1 MRGALTAGADFAVA
15 REARLRAAN
24 PRSVLLA
31 GGGRRVEVKAHRCLW
46 SGDHPENSLEAIDE
60 CYRERVAHAEI
71 DLHMLADGD
80 FIVLHDELIDAS
92 TTGSGRVHD
101 LTRSAAAA
109 LRLMAGGR
117 VTGCRPPLFSEVAAY
132 IEGHP
137 SPTLLELDI
146 PAFGPIPWPRAEE
159 LARIVEPVRDRVV
172 LNGTDWN
179 MRRLLYVD
187 PDLSVAC
194 GPEAYL
200 DWLPDPVSVD
210 DVCPENCE
218 RGAYGYFDRHPL
230 AARRDRDVR
239 DYLFDRMLGI
249 HRLVPGA
256 CETHIR
262 AEFLEMMIA
271 DGFPEVVGLLHGLG
285 MLVDAWTLNAD
296 GGSRWFGRLT
306 RLVGAGVDMVSSD
319 TPGELVSAWERAG
332 R

>member
-1 MRGALTAGADFAVA
+1 
-15 REARLRAAN
+15 
-24 PRSVLLA
+24 VLHA
-31 GGGRRVEVKAHRCLW
+31 GGGRQVEVKVHRCLW
-46 SGDHPENSLEAIDE
+46 SGDYPENSLEAIEE

-80 FIVLHDELIDAS
+80 FIVLHDEVIDAS

-101 LTRSAAAA
+101 LTRPAAAK
-109 LRLMAGGR
+109 LRLTPGGR
-117 VTGCRPPLFSEVAAY
+117 VTGGRPPLFSEVAAY
-132 IEGHP
+132 IARHP

-146 PAFGPIPWPRAEE
+146 PSFVPVPWSRAEE
-159 LARIVEPVRDRVV
+159 LARLAEPVRDRVV

-179 MRRLLYVD
+179 MRRLLHVD
-187 PDLSVAC
+187 PALPVAC

-210 DVCPENCE
+210 DVWPENSE

-230 AARRDRDVR
+230 AGRRDRDVR

-262 AEFLEMMIA
+262 AELLEKMIA

-296 GGSRWFGRLT
+296 GGNRWLGRLAGM
-306 RLVGAGVDMVSSD
+306 VDAGVDMISSD
-319 TPGELVSAWERAG
+319 TPRELVSGWAEAG

>member
-1 MRGALTAGADFAVA
+1 LTAGAGLAGA
-15 REARLRAAN
+15 RAARLAAAN
-24 PRSVLLA
+24 PRSMLHA
-31 GGGRRVEVKAHRCLW
+31 TDGRQVEVKAHRCLW
-46 SGDHPENSLEAIDE
+46 SGDHPENSLEAIGE

-80 FIVLHDELIDAS
+80 FIVLHDEVIDAS

-101 LTRSAAAA
+101 LTRSAAATLW
-109 LRLMAGGR
+109 LRAGGR

-132 IEGHP
+132 IAGHP

-159 LARIVEPVRDRVV
+159 LARIVEPVRDRIV

-179 MRRLLYVD
+179 MRRLLHVD
-187 PDLSVAC
+187 PALPVAC

-200 DWLPDPVSVD
+200 DWLPGPASVD
-210 DVCPENCE
+210 DVCLANCE

-256 CETHIR
+256 RETHIR
-262 AEFLEMMIA
+262 AEFLEKMIA

-296 GGSRWFGRLT
+296 GGSRWFGRLA
-306 RLVGAGVDMVSSD
+306 RLVRAGVDMVSSD
-319 TPGELVSAWERAG
+319 TPRELVSAWERAS

>member
-1 MRGALTAGADFAVA
+1 M
-15 REARLRAAN
+15 LRATD
-24 PRSVLLA
+24 
-31 GGGRRVEVKAHRCLW
+31 GRQVEVKVHRCLW
-46 SGDHPENSLEAIDE
+46 SGDHPENSLEAIRE
-60 CYRERVAHAEI
+60 CYREHVAHAEI

-80 FIVLHDELIDAS
+80 FIVLHDEVIDAS

-101 LTRSAAAA
+101 LTRPAAAK
-109 LRLMAGGR
+109 LRLTAGGR
-117 VTGCRPPLFSEVAAY
+117 ATHCRPPLFSEVASY
-132 IEGHP
+132 IAGHP
-137 SPTLLELDI
+137 SPTLMELDI
-146 PAFGPIPWPRAEE
+146 PAFLPVPWARAEE

-179 MRRLLYVD
+179 MRRLLHVD
-187 PDLSVAC
+187 PALPVAC

-200 DWLPDPVSVD
+200 DWLPDPVSMD
-210 DVCPENCE
+210 DVWPENSE

-256 CETHIR
+256 RETHIR
-262 AEFLEMMIA
+262 AELLEKMIA
-271 DGFPEVVGLLHGLG
+271 DGFPEVVDLLHGLG
-285 MLVDAWTLNAD
+285 MLIDAWTLNAD

-319 TPGELVSAWERAG
+319 TPRHLASGWAQASR
-332 R
+332 